1 MWLIAWWHG
10 IKTYIHIKDS
20 HPFLGLRTW
29 QQLSFTDSEWFPQ
42 EFQGLPLWCPD
53 GWEAPKSHCFKCK
66 PNGEKQEFFCS
77 HKPFEVVLIEQA
89 RLSTCFWISS
99 SGQKHGLLWWAR
111 KASCAPHLRQR
122 FSSRPQGLRK
132 QTIYF
137 PSKYWEME
145 NSFLKA
151 SKPKSSYLVS
161 FIKGGAFCTNPL
173 TLLYIFVYFV
183 YLPQYKVMGSYLVQ

>member
-1 MWLIAWWHG
+1 MLIRYWASGHG
-10 IKTYIHIKDS
+10 SSVHSQIQNG
-20 HPFLGLRTW
+20 F
-29 QQLSFTDSEWFPQ
+29 
-42 EFQGLPLWCPD
+42 
-53 GWEAPKSHCFKCK
+53 PKSSRAFLYGD
-66 PNGEKQEFFCS
+66 PMAEKLQNRTVSNASPMGKSKNFFVLTNLLR
-77 HKPFEVVLIEQA
+77 FVLIEQA
-89 RLSTCFWISS
+89 RSSACFWISS

-111 KASCAPHLRQR
+111 KASYAPHLRQR

-161 FIKGGAFCTNPL
+161 FIKGGAFCTNPV

-183 YLPQYKVMGSYLVQ
+183 YLHQYKVMGSYLVQ